1 MYKSLLLV
9 IIIISSCID
18 ESHKMKTI
26 TEKQPYELEQHG
38 DIRID
43 NYYWIRDDSRSDP
56 KVVAYLEN
64 ENDIANK
71 WFKSKKDYQSDI
83 VKELMEQVPDEE
95 VTFPIDNNNYKYYQ
109 KIEKDDQLP
118 RYFFKDKDN
127 NEVLYLN
134 PNLNLK
140 NQNYYSIGSI
150 APCLLYTS
158 DAADE

>member
-56 KVVAYLEN
+56 KVIAYLEN

-83 VKELMEQVPDEE
+83 VKELSL
-95 VTFPIDNNNYKYYQ
+95 IH
-109 KIEKDDQLP
+109 I
-118 RYFFKDKDN
+118 
-127 NEVLYLN
+127 
-134 PNLNLK
+134 
-140 NQNYYSIGSI
+140 
-150 APCLLYTS
+150 
-158 DAADE
+158 

>member
-1 MYKSLLLV
+1 MYKILLLV
-9 IIIISSCID
+9 IILISSCTD
-18 ESHKMKTI
+18 EIHEMKTD
-26 TEKQPYELEQHG
+26 TEKQPYVLEQHG

-56 KVVAYLEN
+56 KVIAYLEN

-95 VTFPIDNNNYKYYQ
+95 VTFPINNNNYKYYQ

-118 RYFFKDKDN
+118 RYFFKDKN
-127 NEVLYLN
+127 TQYKTANIPIKAKGKRN
-134 PNLNLK
+134 
-140 NQNYYSIGSI
+140 I
-150 APCLLYTS
+150 
-158 DAADE
+158 